1 MDTIIL
7 WKAIKEMRQLSELN
21 KPFSFSYHR
30 VDDGVRVDVDAA
42 LLRKRATN
50 DVNFEH
56 KLSYYDIVNKKDRQ
70 CFQILI
76 VEFNGKKCT
85 L

>member
-21 KPFSFSYHR
+21 KTFSFSYHR
-30 VDDGVRVDVDAA
+30 VDGVRIDVDAA
-42 LLRKRATN
+42 QLRKRAVN

-56 KLSYYDIVNKKDRQ
+56 KLSYYDVVNKIDRQ
-70 CFQILI
+70 CFQVLI
-76 VEFNGKKCT
+76 VEFNGNKC
-85 L
+85 LL